1 MAFPGKQYGLI
12 TKAKK
17 SSAPALKKASIF
29 NESSDEEE
37 NVTTLEMQKKR
48 QAAMQTKIKKQTQL
62 EIQRALEADPT
73 VYEYD
78 SIYDDMEKKKEEKL
92 IASKKKTDGNKPKYI
107 ESLLKSAELRK
118 KEQERRKERKI
129 QKEREKEGEMYGDKE
144 AFVTSA
150 YKKKMQE
157 LAEEEER
164 ERKEAEEEAAND
176 VMKQSDL
183 SGFYRHILS
192 QTTGDVKV
200 KEEKSSDD
208 EGIKRKVMAEVEKK
222 PFKTERHSGLNL
234 KARDKS
240 DSSRHQGNIDRHR
253 RGASSSDDDDDDYRH
268 IKDRQR
274 RDVRDSAHR
283 HSRNERRDD
292 RRTEKYKER
301 RDEPHQHSSSHRR
314 DDSRGRHGDG
324 RRHDN
329 SNRRG
334 GNERDRHWHDGR
346 DSCNDRQEGKDNARK
361 EREVKSERTEIR
373 EKPESSKE
381 GSKMA
386 EKLSPVANPDADS
399 DFEIDSED
407 SDVEKAKPALD
418 KAEVTS
424 KVNSGKKEA
433 NEDEEAKYKFVKRT
447 GNETVISARDRYLAR
462 KAARDV
468 DKTHVNQQDGSDDR
482 KKEREN
488 TSKRNESRKKA
499 DSLKED
505 SRQPDRVTPVANPD
519 ADSDFEIDS
528 EDSDVEKAKPAL
540 DKLGISSS
548 STRDLQERE
557 DIEEAKSKFVKRTG
571 SETVMSARDRYL
583 ARKAARDSSKTHV
596 SREDN

>member
-17 SSAPALKKASIF
+17 SSTPALKKASIF

-118 KEQERRKERKI
+118 KEQEKHKERKI

-192 QTTGDVKV
+192 QTTGDVQV
-200 KEEKSSDD
+200 KKEKSSDD

-253 RGASSSDDDDDDYRH
+253 RGASSSDDDDDYKH

-274 RDVRDSAHR
+274 RDVRDSANR
-283 HSRNERRDD
+283 HNRNERHDD
-292 RRTEKYKER
+292 RTGKYKER
-301 RDEPHQHSSSHRR
+301 RDEPHRHSSSCSR
-314 DDSRGRHGDG
+314 DDSRGHHDDG
-324 RRHDN
+324 KRHDK
-329 SNRRG
+329 SHRRG
-334 GNERDRHWHDGR
+334 DNERDRHWHDGR
-346 DSCNDRQEGKDNARK
+346 DSCNDRQEGRDNARK

-373 EKPESSKE
+373 EKQESPKE

-386 EKLSPVANPDADS
+386 EKLTPVANPDADS
-399 DFEIDSED
+399 DFEIDSEE

-433 NEDEEAKYKFVKRT
+433 NEEEEAKCKFVKRT

-488 TSKRNESRKKA
+488 TSKRIE
-499 DSLKED
+499 
-505 SRQPDRVTPVANPD
+505 TPVANPD

-540 DKLGISSS
+540 DKLGASSN
-548 STRDLQERE
+548 STRDFKERE